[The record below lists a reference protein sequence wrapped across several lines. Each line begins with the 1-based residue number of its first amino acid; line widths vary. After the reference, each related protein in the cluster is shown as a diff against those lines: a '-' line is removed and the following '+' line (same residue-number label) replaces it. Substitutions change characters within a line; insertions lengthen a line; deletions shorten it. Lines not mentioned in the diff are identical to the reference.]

1 MPSREIIIIGANGN
15 CIDIADAVECCAAR
29 GDAVRVI
36 GFLDDAEAMQGK
48 TLAGLPV
55 LGRISDAVKFP
66 QAFFVNG
73 IGSPKS
79 YRIKPDI
86 AAKAKVPEERWATVI
101 HPLATVSPSAKIGR
115 GTVLLSHVDVGAGA
129 RIGDHC
135 MVLQGSI
142 ISHDSVVGDCSAIA
156 TGVCISGG
164 CTIGT
169 NVYIGSSSAI
179 RDGIRIGDG
188 ALIGIGSVVV
198 KDIPAGAVAFGNPAR
213 PRP

>member
-1 MPSREIIIIGANGN
+1 MSSREIIIIGANGN
-15 CIDIADAVECCAAR
+15 CIDIAEAVQSCAAR
-29 GDAVRVI
+29 GDAVRVL
-36 GFLDDAEAMQGK
+36 GFLDDAEAVQGK
-48 TLAGLPV
+48 TLAGFPV
-55 LGRISDAVKFP
+55 LGRIGDAARFP
-66 QAFFVNG
+66 QAFLVNG

-86 AAKAKVPEERWATVI
+86 VAKAKVPADRWATVI
-101 HPLATVSPSAKIGR
+101 HPLAAVSPSAAIGR
-115 GTVLLSHVDVGAGA
+115 GTVLLSHVSVGAGA

-135 MVLQGSI
+135 MVLQGSV

-156 TGVCISGG
+156 TGACISGG
-164 CTIGT
+164 CKLGA
-169 NVYIGSSSAI
+169 NVYIGSGTVI

-213 PRP
+213 PRS